1 MKSLG
6 TKSTSMTKRFFK
18 VSAAL
23 LATIATLAVG
33 LQWLGGWTGLA
44 LLYVRYV
51 MSNES
56 APFREVT
63 WQQGPAASSSLAES
77 TAAKRPNVLLI
88 VVDDLGHADLSA
100 FGAGVAE
107 GRVPTPNIDSLT
119 QRGVSFDAAY
129 SGNPT
134 CAPSRAAI
142 MTGRYP
148 TRFGFEFTPTPSLFM
163 KLIARTGEKQGGDA
177 PPVYFADREAGQPF
191 YEDMG
196 LPTSEVTIAKVLRA
210 AGYHTAHIGKWHLG
224 DSPRFR
230 SYAHGFDESLSLQH
244 GASMYLPSADPRVV
258 TVDPEY
264 NIIDKF
270 ILANQPWGVRF
281 NDGEVFKPDRY
292 LTDYFT
298 DEAIRVIDGNQH
310 RPFFLYLAYNAPHTP
325 LQATREDYDALPFIE
340 DHALRVYAAMLRS
353 LDRNIGRVLAALRE
367 RGLEDNTLVIF
378 TSDNGA
384 PHYTGLGARNAPLR
398 GWKATYFEGG
408 IRVPLFLQWPAALP
422 ENTRRPGPAA
432 HFDIFSTIAAA
443 TGATT
448 PADRVIDG
456 VNLLPYARGDLAGK
470 PHESLFWRTDR
481 YLTLLD
487 GEWKLQLTEMP
498 RKEWLYNL
506 TLDPSEK
513 NNLATSEATRVAA
526 MKSRMMAFDREQ
538 AVPIWQSLAAVA
550 VPLDRTIADPP
561 RAGEDYVYFSN

>member
-177 PPVYFADREAGQPF
+177 PPVYFADREAGQPA

-258 TVDPEY
+258 TVDPEH

>member
-1 MKSLG
+1 
-6 TKSTSMTKRFFK
+6 
-18 VSAAL
+18 
-23 LATIATLAVG
+23 
-33 LQWLGGWTGLA
+33 
-44 LLYVRYV
+44 VRYV

-177 PPVYFADREAGQPF
+177 PPVYFADREAGQPA

-310 RPFFLYLAYNAPHTP
+310 RPFF
-325 LQATREDYDALPFIE
+325 F
-340 DHALRVYAAMLRS
+340 V
-353 LDRNIGRVLAALRE
+353 
-367 RGLEDNTLVIF
+367 
-378 TSDNGA
+378 
-384 PHYTGLGARNAPLR
+384 
-398 GWKATYFEGG
+398 
-408 IRVPLFLQWPAALP
+408 
-422 ENTRRPGPAA
+422 
-432 HFDIFSTIAAA
+432 
-443 TGATT
+443 
-448 PADRVIDG
+448 
-456 VNLLPYARGDLAGK
+456 
-470 PHESLFWRTDR
+470 
-481 YLTLLD
+481 
-487 GEWKLQLTEMP
+487 
-498 RKEWLYNL
+498 
-506 TLDPSEK
+506 
-513 NNLATSEATRVAA
+513 
-526 MKSRMMAFDREQ
+526 SR
-538 AVPIWQSLAAVA
+538 L
-550 VPLDRTIADPP
+550 
-561 RAGEDYVYFSN
+561 